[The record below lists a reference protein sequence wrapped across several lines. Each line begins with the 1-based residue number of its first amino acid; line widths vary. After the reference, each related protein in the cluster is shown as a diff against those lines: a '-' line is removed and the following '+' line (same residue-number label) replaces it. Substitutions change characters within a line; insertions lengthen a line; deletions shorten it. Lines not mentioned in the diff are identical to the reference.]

1 MKKPQIAQLTL
12 KEFRDIAANNLGDA
26 KMQRFVNSVSCVPE
40 TAIVQIVMEGRCVT
54 FGILATKDG
63 EMLEFA

>member
-26 KMQRFVNSVSCVPE
+26 KMQRFVNSVSRVPE
-40 TAIVQIVMEGRCVT
+40 TAIVQIIMEGRCVT
-54 FGILATKDG
+54 FGILEEAPS
-63 EMLEFA
+63 ELV